1 MWIPRKLFKKTDGLC
16 YYPSSTWAFC
26 FKQQTVASNVIA
38 WNKVNREKGSESS
51 MLLLTNCW
59 CPLILQH
66 CVPFFHFLVVIL
78 FCFLFF
84 LISVL
89 LFHALSVTYTSVNQS
104 AQSERNRYL
113 VAPSK
118 LGSCFFKLRLWTV
131 LADGFWV
138 SFAQNPKEAKNEEAI
153 AFPSLVPWCEF
164 EATSAQSHGKLK
176 MPIMST
182 LLFHFGRKCYHSL
195 SCYRRR
201 IC

>member
-1 MWIPRKLFKKTDGLC
+1 M
-16 YYPSSTWAFC
+16 
-26 FKQQTVASNVIA
+26 ASNVIA
-38 WNKVNREKGSESS
+38 WNKVNIEKGSEYSVP
-51 MLLLTNCW
+51 LLTNCW
-59 CPLILQH
+59 CPRILQH
-66 CVPFFHFLVVIL
+66 CVPFFHFLVIIL

-84 LISVL
+84 KISVL

-113 VAPSK
+113 VAPSR
-118 LGSCFFKLRLWTV
+118 LGSCFLKLRCRIV
-131 LADGFWV
+131 LADRFWV
-138 SFAQNPKEAKNEEAI
+138 SFAQNPKDAKHEEAI

-164 EATSAQSHGKLK
+164 EATSAQSNGKPK

-182 LLFHFGRKCYHSL
+182 LLFHFGKKCYHSL